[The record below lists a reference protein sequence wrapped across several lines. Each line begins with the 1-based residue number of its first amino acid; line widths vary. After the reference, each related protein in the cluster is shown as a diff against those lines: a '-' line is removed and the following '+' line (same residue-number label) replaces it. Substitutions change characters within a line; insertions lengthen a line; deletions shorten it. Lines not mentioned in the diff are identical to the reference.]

1 MFRKLFTMLLL
12 MLVGLSMSLFGRD
25 IKEAK
30 VHKLT
35 LQEEA
40 NWTENLKNLGAY
52 TPAPVN
58 NKRGQVELGRTFYDY
73 ATNNQMG
80 RMVAQSA
87 NGIHFAFMKI
97 LPDGA
102 ERHVTYD
109 YFDNAGALFF
119 GNQSVDES
127 LGRTGWGR
135 VFNGKNDE
143 ALVTFHGSGI
153 HLYSDVSE
161 AGYTF
166 SSKLSVTEFAAF
178 VNATRN
184 GDTVIFLT
192 YRDNDSLFVSTD
204 YMATWTSGNPFQFK
218 DSLVT
223 DDGTSETPPSINPTN
238 TSEFSYVLVPDA
250 TVLDPN
256 GSTIM
261 ITSSDLGSSFTTT
274 RISGDDDTFINGADS
289 LTYIIENFGQVN
301 SMYSSN
307 GNFNVVIGAVQ
318 GFDQNSAIIDRFP
331 ILYWNS
337 SAQEFVRVSSEA
349 ASHPA
354 DTTTAT
360 NLAGFRPGNGLGNA
374 YPHIAEGPSG
384 ELVMVWQQWEDDGAG
399 GLVTVVGAGGAE
411 VFMTDIWASTSGD
424 GGATWSEPL
433 WIAGTPGESDVF
445 PNLPENLRENATG
458 DSLIVD
464 LLYFNDTNPG
474 VSLFTGGNDPSEGI
488 WYYER
493 VAIERPV
500 TGIED
505 ASTVKI
511 GDFALAQNYPNP
523 FNPSTKIEYSLKKA
537 SDVTLEIY
545 NVVGQK
551 VAVLVNERKPAG
563 LYEVNFDASNLSSGL
578 YFYTLKSGDVNLT
591 RKMMLLK

>member
-1 MFRKLFTMLLL
+1 MFRKNFTILLVMLL
-12 MLVGLSMSLFGRD
+12 GLSMSLFGRD

-40 NWTENLKNLGAY
+40 NWTDNLKNLSNY
-52 TPAPVN
+52 VIAPEN
-58 NKRGQVELGRTFYDY
+58 NKRGRVELGRTFYDY

-80 RMVAQSA
+80 RMNAISA

-109 YFDNAGALFF
+109 YFDTAGALFF
-119 GNQSVDES
+119 GNQSVDEP

-135 VFNGKNDE
+135 VMNGKNDE

-153 HLYSDVSE
+153 HLYSDVAE

-184 GDTVIFLT
+184 GDTVVFLT
-192 YRDNDSLFVSTD
+192 YRDNDSVFVSTD
-204 YMATWTSGNPFQFK
+204 YMASWTSGNPFQFK

-223 DDGTSETPPSINPTN
+223 DEGPSEAQPSINPTN
-238 TSEFSYVLVPDA
+238 TSEFSYVLGPDA
-250 TVLDPN
+250 TVTDPN
-256 GSTIM
+256 GSMIM
-261 ITSSDLGSSFTTT
+261 VTSSDLGASFSTT
-274 RISGDDDTFINGADS
+274 RISGDDDVFINGTDS
-289 LTYIIENFGQVN
+289 LTYIIENFNQVN
-301 SMYSSN
+301 SMYTSN
-307 GNFNVVIGAVQ
+307 GNFNVVVGAVQ

-337 SAQEFVRVSSEA
+337 SAQEYVRISSEA

-374 YPHIAEGPSG
+374 YPNIGEGPSG
-384 ELVMVWQQWEDDGAG
+384 EIVVVWQQWEDDGAG

-411 VFMTDIWASTSGD
+411 VFMTDIWAAISTD
-424 GGATWSEPL
+424 GGATFGEPFYV
-433 WIAGTPGESDVF
+433 AGNPGESDVF
-445 PNLPENLRENATG
+445 PNIPEHLRYNAAG
-458 DSLIVD
+458 DSILLD
-464 LLYFNDTNPG
+464 LLYFTDTNPG
-474 VSLFTGGNDPSEGI
+474 VSLFSGGNDPSEGV
-488 WYYER
+488 WYYTPGP
-493 VAIERPV
+493 VV

-505 ASTVKI
+505 VSTVKI

-551 VAVLVNERKPAG
+551 VATLVNGRKPAG
-563 LYEVNFDASNLSSGL
+563 QFSVDFDASNFSSGL